1 VRLLRDLVAQN
12 QQEISRADGKAT
24 VLLATTGTLLGLLLA
39 VHRQRD
45 QGDGWS
51 AGLWWAGAAG
61 AAAALFALLLAV
73 LPRRA
78 PGPPGS
84 RSPDPGQQP
93 SALAYFGDVVR
104 AGGPDRLRVAVHRDL
119 RRPETRL
126 LLALDAT
133 SRIAEAKNRWVR
145 RAVPLLAVA
154 LAVSFCALLPH

>member
-78 PGPPGS
+78 PGPTGS